1 MTDKKEILDFVLES
15 KKIWDS
21 FCDDLK
27 AARSLRGFDSLPL
40 RHLQLIKFHKRFEIL
55 FLQV

>member
-1 MTDKKEILDFVLES
+1 MKDKEEILNFELES

-27 AARSLRGFDSLPL
+27 AAGSLRGRILPSP
-40 RHLQLIKFHKRFEIL
+40 
-55 FLQV
+55 